1 MTMVFSQK
9 KMIGK
14 IKKARA
20 HTRTGFF
27 QKKLKPKHLIPP
39 TNPHG
44 Q

>member
-1 MTMVFSQK
+1 MTTAFSQK

-14 IKKARA
+14 IKKPVHTLARA
-20 HTRTGFF
+20 SF
-27 QKKLKPKHLIPP
+27 QKKLKPKYLIPP

>member
-20 HTRTGFF
+20 HTRTGSFM
-27 QKKLKPKHLIPP
+27 K
-39 TNPHG
+39 N
-44 Q
+44 